1 MAAAKVLR
9 EWTHLLSGDGGAAIV
24 QRMQDRLVGGDFLD
38 EDEDS
43 DDDGRNFYEGL
54 TGGQQNYGFFS
65 RPSTTYLAWSLNSQV
80 GFKDLVLSSVTP

>member
-43 DDDGRNFYEGL
+43 DDDGRNFYEDL
-54 TGGQQNYGFFS
+54 TGRQQNYGFFRDLPLLISRGHSTLKWGLKIWCS
-65 RPSTTYLAWSLNSQV
+65 RP
-80 GFKDLVLSSVTP
+80 